1 MKTAAQAIHPLRE
14 FGKSKINNAQVA
26 RALSEYLGAANPSGN
41 IRREHIFLRAPHWHN
56 TCNCRCNG
64 RKHETSRTPH
74 LVCNLVS
81 VASRAASRRVLP
93 GLWRTGR
100 PATAPSPGE
109 RDGRAGGRVRP
120 AGRAANIHRD
130 GQQHDKYSRELER
143 EWNTRRERDGWNG
156 RRGRRL
162 LGPCESSCARFG
174 VRAGHQRGGLLKDFG
189 LGRADRER
197 HFRLGLSRGGPARTR
212 RHQAVLSHGEFSRQS
227 QSSRRL
233 DAFRQR
239 MHGSRVR
246 NRGFLR
252 DVHGAA
258 DSYFPARRFPDRH
271 KRGRSI
277 QESHRD
283 HYRHEFL
290 FPGRDWADDAH
301 RRRHRHL
308 RGDAHARS
316 QLESEPGDFLERCGD
331 GLRRRGLRDDFP
343 ERLLCRACGSIDS
356 TGLYTAPSSP
366 VLVDV
371 VATSS
376 EDITQSGSA
385 IVTINNSPG
394 IFSLAPT
401 SAYAGSAGGF
411 TLLITGSNF
420 SPSTPGPGS
429 MILVTG
435 APRATACAS
444 STQCIT
450 SLNAAD
456 LQSAGN
462 LSVQL
467 QNPDG
472 LLSNSQT
479 FIVLA
484 PGSGSAPIPL
494 TPSAPSS
501 TGDDIVVVDLSTN
514 GGSRATGNVSLNIAA
529 IGAFSVATSACLL
542 GGSPVIIQRPAS
554 GTGTADL
561 CVFSVS
567 ALEPSFTYT
576 IGGPPTPDIT
586 VINREPLG
594 LGMLHLTLQVPA
606 TAAPGPRT
614 LFVENPEKD
623 KAAGSGAIEVR

>member
-212 RHQAVLSHGEFSRQS
+212 RHHAVLSHGEFSRQS

-283 HYRHEFL
+283 HYRHE
-290 FPGRDWADDAH
+290 
-301 RRRHRHL
+301 
-308 RGDAHARS
+308 S
-316 QLESEPGDFLERCGD
+316 
-331 GLRRRGLRDDFP
+331 
-343 ERLLCRACGSIDS
+343 
-356 TGLYTAPSSP
+356 
-366 VLVDV
+366 
-371 VATSS
+371 
-376 EDITQSGSA
+376 
-385 IVTINNSPG
+385 
-394 IFSLAPT
+394 FSLAVTGPT
-401 SAYAGSAGGF
+401 TLTAGGTATYAATLTPAANSNPSRVISWSVAGTGCAAAACGTISPSGF
-411 TLLITGSNF
+411 YAAPAFPPSPATVQILATPQGDPLKATSVSLLILPAVSVSV
-420 SPSTPGPGS
+420 SPSAATVPLGS
-429 MILVTG
+429 QQSFQAVVTG
-435 APRATACAS
+435 A
-444 STQCIT
+444 QDT
-450 SLNAAD
+450 SVTWDVNGLVD
-456 LQSAGN
+456 GN
-462 LSVQL
+462 PTLGSIL
-467 QNPDG
+467 
-472 LLSNSQT
+472 NSQT
-479 FIVLA
+479 APDITTYAAPQAVPAGGSVTVRARSNANPNFSASATIAFTAAVSVTLTPASATLA
-484 PGSGSAPIPL
+484 VSHRQTFTALVNNTPNQNVTWLVNGVAGGNLATGRLCAQASNPCQPVSSSNGGSVDYVAPAGVPSPDPVTITATSPAIT
-494 TPSAPSS
+494 TPSA
-501 TGDDIVVVDLSTN
+501 
-514 GGSRATGNVSLNIAA
+514 
-529 IGAFSVATSACLL
+529 
-542 GGSPVIIQRPAS
+542 
-554 GTGTADL
+554 
-561 CVFSVS
+561 
-567 ALEPSFTYT
+567 
-576 IGGPPTPDIT
+576 
-586 VINREPLG
+586 
-594 LGMLHLTLQVPA
+594 
-606 TAAPGPRT
+606 
-614 LFVENPEKD
+614 
-623 KAAGSGAIEVR
+623 